1 MKDKIKKLQSKILIK
16 LGDVKCKLYEI
27 VSTQDLKGSYIKKGF
42 NLGFFIKVK
51 PLKKYGFYKTKHEWD
66 N

>member
-1 MKDKIKKLQSKILIK
+1 MNEFEFGDLTEEQLDYITEKDPEKLKELDK
-16 LGDVKCKLYEI
+16 PF
-27 VSTQDLKGSYIKKGF
+27 VSKGF